1 MLKRLNV
8 ASSCE
13 ARAGRILPCEVTML
27 TGKARADANRVKVS
41 GWDPRYRDDFV
52 RLNEAWVTRYF
63 AVEESDRRH
72 FEDPEKTIVSPGGDI
87 VFLVEDERCVGT
99 CALIACGD
107 DVYELAKMAVL
118 ESELGRG
125 LGDILMEATLQR
137 ARELGARRIF
147 LLSNTS
153 LAPAISLYLKH
164 GFKTVRLG
172 SHSDYD
178 RADIEMAIDLE
189 SPPSF

>member
-1 MLKRLNV
+1 M
-8 ASSCE
+8 
-13 ARAGRILPCEVTML
+13 
-27 TGKARADANRVKVS
+27 
-41 GWDPRYRDDFV
+41 
-52 RLNEAWVTRYF
+52 
-63 AVEESDRRH
+63 
-72 FEDPEKTIVSPGGDI
+72 
-87 VFLVEDERCVGT
+87 GT